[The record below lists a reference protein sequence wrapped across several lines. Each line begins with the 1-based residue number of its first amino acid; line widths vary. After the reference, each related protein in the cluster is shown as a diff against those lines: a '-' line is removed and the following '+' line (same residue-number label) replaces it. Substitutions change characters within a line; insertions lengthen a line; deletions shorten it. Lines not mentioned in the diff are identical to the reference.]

1 MVQLR
6 VFTDASVHKY
16 HKDTKRENQ
25 WGLAALVFVG
35 SNLSTEGL
43 KYQQGTVQIKRCIDT
58 NLCSNPTA
66 ELLAATL
73 AMERLYDVLSDSPHR
88 YDIEIELYSDYIGVA
103 MYVGGDWRVKRADS
117 EFRKM
122 ALRMVEAAKKLKNA
136 VKSLD
141 VRHIKGHSG
150 HRENEVV
157 DSLANLAACTL
168 KDGQSD
174 MNIDEF
180 PQIIK
185 QLDTIM

>member
-16 HKDTKRENQ
+16 GKGATKENK
-25 WGLAALVFVG
+25 WGLAAAVFVG
-35 SNLSTEGL
+35 PSGSNEGL
-43 KYQQGTVQIKRCIDT
+43 RYMLGGTQIARHIDI

-73 AMERLYDVLSDSPHR
+73 AMERLYDVISDSPHR
-88 YDIEIELYSDYIGVA
+88 YDTEIELYSDYIGVS
-103 MYVGGDWRVKRADS
+103 MYVTGDWRVKKIDT

-122 ALRMVEAAKKLKNA
+122 ALRMVEAAKKLRNA

-141 VRHIKGHSG
+141 VRHIKGHAG

-168 KDGQSD
+168 KDGESD
-174 MNIDEF
+174 VSIDEF
-180 PQIIK
+180 PLIIK